1 MNRRKFMGYVGAGSM
16 VSVLPVVTS
25 ACTSQVTKKAVTT
38 TASAPRSDGFQVVG
52 TVATLDKD
60 TQLLVE
66 NVSSKKVLVFRDSA
80 DPQKVIA
87 INPTCPHAGCAVA
100 WQKQEGLLVCPCH
113 DSKFTPDGQVKQ
125 GPADE
130 PLPTY
135 TAKIETDTILVK
147 VA

>member
-1 MNRRKFMGYVGAGSM
+1 MGYVGAGSM
-16 VSVLPVVTS
+16 VSVLPIVTS
-25 ACTSQVTKKAVTT
+25 ACTSQATKQAVKTT
-38 TASAPRSDGFQVVG
+38 VSAPRSDGFQVVG
-52 TVATLDKD
+52 TVAALDKN

-66 NVSSKKVLVFRDSA
+66 NVASKKVLVFRDSA

-113 DSKFTPDGQVKQ
+113 DSKFTPNGQVKQ

-135 TAKIETDTILVK
+135 IAKIETDTILVK